1 MDTRA
6 KIAAAGAAPALPP
19 GTRVVSG
26 YFDPLLRAHADQLA
40 ALRQGHP
47 ALAVVITDPLQP
59 LLPARAR
66 AELVAALECVDAVFL
81 AGGDA
86 PTPHLRLEAHHDRLR
101 DEFLRRVRARQ
112 S

>member
-6 KIAAAGAAPALPP
+6 KIAAAGSAPALPP

-26 YFDPLLRAHADQLA
+26 SFDPLLRAHADELA
-40 ALRQGHP
+40 SLREGFP
-47 ALAVVITDPLQP
+47 ALAVVVTEPAQP

-66 AELVAALECVDAVFL
+66 AELVAALQCVDAVFL
-81 AGGDA
+81 AGAEA
-86 PTPHLRLEAHHDRLR
+86 PAPQLRLEAGHERLR
-101 DEFLRRVRARQ
+101 AEFLRHVRARQ